1 MVSQP
6 SATLGS
12 RSVSRRLNRKT
23 IQDVDVP
30 NACRVI
36 INPEAPMALRLQGSL
51 LYGVSRVYSQQCGY
65 TLLDTQAMHDK
76 MVTHLRIIPGTGI
89 DPTAGKAKPS
99 TLILPYDPSFLPET
113 GLPGLELN
121 MSHFASADDSSQFSS
136 LFSRSPAHSLTAI
149 SQLSSLQLDI
159 PSDGG
164 IGEGSI
170 MGFED
175 HPVRKDV
182 AVEIAALGPEEGGL
196 LQPDFEFDEDGNL
209 IELGGRA
216 ISPQKNTKAQAQRED
231 LFKHH
236 TRQDQL
242 WDDQMPVDE
251 PINILEADQMEIDNH
266 IAQPDVDDVPC
277 PVEEVNIQ
285 PARMRRIR
293 HPKVIITD
301 EATSLRNMELGK
313 WNTEYAANMVEA
325 RNQRDQNKI
334 PAMSKKNA
342 AFWVFGQGI
351 GSVGVGLGVHSEP
364 HPLKA
369 FSGKELLDA
378 VCSTERHKRKRLN
391 ESENPDERHVR
402 TREDE
407 LSRENID
414 RLNMDVEIG
423 RDAPSS
429 LLDDRSS
436 QMPWN
441 ITASIQS
448 SLRARRYGSVSDMSS
463 RKGRRSRLP
472 SASPLAGRN
481 YRDIEDFNLDFGDD
495 LDLTRYLEGELATDR
510 GNISSIS
517 PGVRSAL
524 ENAKATLDKES
535 LNFFEFMKS
544 KMGMENGDALRSN
557 LASPVVARLETIT
570 FASLMPPVVTTR
582 AVATQAL
589 VNLLTLATKGVI
601 RVHQDRDGGD
611 EWGSGDMFGE
621 IHLKFTGI

>member
-1 MVSQP
+1 
-6 SATLGS
+6 
-12 RSVSRRLNRKT
+12 
-23 IQDVDVP
+23 
-30 NACRVI
+30 
-36 INPEAPMALRLQGSL
+36 
-51 LYGVSRVYSQQCGY
+51 
-65 TLLDTQAMHDK
+65 
-76 MVTHLRIIPGTGI
+76 
-89 DPTAGKAKPS
+89 
-99 TLILPYDPSFLPET
+99 
-113 GLPGLELN
+113 
-121 MSHFASADDSSQFSS
+121 
-136 LFSRSPAHSLTAI
+136 
-149 SQLSSLQLDI
+149 
-159 PSDGG
+159 
-164 IGEGSI
+164 
-170 MGFED
+170 
-175 HPVRKDV
+175 
-182 AVEIAALGPEEGGL
+182 
-196 LQPDFEFDEDGNL
+196 
-209 IELGGRA
+209 
-216 ISPQKNTKAQAQRED
+216 
-231 LFKHH
+231 
-236 TRQDQL
+236 
-242 WDDQMPVDE
+242 MPVDE

-448 SLRARRYGSVSDMSS
+448 SLRARRYGSVSEMSS

-472 SASPLAGRN
+472 SASPLAGRK

-544 KMGMENGDALRSN
+544 KMGMKNGDALRSN

-570 FASLMPPVVTTR
+570 FASLMPPVATTR

-601 RVHQDRDGGD
+601 RVHQDRDGGG
-611 EWGSGDMFGE
+611 EWGSEDMFGE